1 MMRSITSLSC
11 AVACAAVMLLPSAP
25 VTAQGISGDVIKIGV
40 MNDQSGPYADNCG
53 PGAVTAARLAVE
65 DAGGAIAGKKIEI
78 VIADDQN
85 KPDVGIATAQR
96 WLDSEGVDA
105 IVGCS
110 ASSIALAVNDLM
122 KERKKPYMLAGTASS
137 MFTNERCSPMTT
149 QWVTDTYAMPRAI
162 VRTLLGQGDD
172 TWFFITVDYA
182 FGKAWQED
190 TTKFIQQGG
199 GKVLGSVLHPLNS
212 SDFSSYLLRA
222 QASKAKVIAIANA
235 GADFANV
242 MKQAQE
248 FGIAGSGQKLAPLG
262 MFINNTHGIGLK
274 VMQGVRLTTPFYWD
288 RTDET
293 RAFTKRYQAAFNGR
307 MPNEA
312 QAGTYSAVNHY
323 LKAVAAAGSD
333 DGDAVMAK
341 MKQLPVNDFEMK
353 NVTVRAD
360 GQVMRP
366 IYAARIKSPQDSKY
380 PYDYYEVVGTVP
392 GEDAWRPA
400 SDSVCPLLK
409 TP

>member
-1 MMRSITSLSC
+1 MIKSRIAT
-11 AVACAAVMLLPSAP
+11 ACAMTLVAATVISTP
-25 VTAQGISGDVIKIGV
+25 VSAQGVSGNVIKIGV

-53 PGAVTAARLAVE
+53 PGSVAAAKLAVE
-65 DAGGAIAGKKIEI
+65 DAAGVLGGKKVEI
-78 VIADDQN
+78 VVADDQN
-85 KPDVGIATAQR
+85 KPDVGTSTAQK
-96 WLDSEGVDA
+96 WVDNDGVDA

-110 ASSIALAVNDLM
+110 ASSIALAVSDIM
-122 KERKKPYMLAGTASS
+122 KDRKKPYMLAGTASS
-137 MFTNERCSPMTT
+137 AFTNEKCSPMTT
-149 QWVTDTYAMPRAI
+149 QWVTDTYVTPRTI
-162 VRTLLGQGDD
+162 VKSLLAQGDD

-190 TTKFIQQGG
+190 TTRFIEQGG

-212 SDFSSYLLRA
+212 ADFSSYLLRA
-222 QASKAKVIAIANA
+222 QSSKAKVIAIANA

-248 FGIAGSGQKLAPLG
+248 FGVSAGGQKLAPLG
-262 MFINNTHGIGLK
+262 LFINNTHGIGLK
-274 VMQGVRLTTPFYWD
+274 VMQQVRLATPFYWD

-312 QAGTYSAVNHY
+312 QASTYSAVNHY

-333 DGDAVMAK
+333 DGDAVMSK
-341 MKQLPVNDFEMK
+341 MRALAVNDFEMK
-353 NVTVRAD
+353 NVAIRAD

-366 IYAARIKSPQDSKY
+366 LYAARIKSPAESKY
-380 PYDYYEVVGTVP
+380 PYDYYEIVSTVAAA
-392 GEDAWRPA
+392 DAWRPA
-400 SDSVCPLLK
+400 SESVCGLLK
-409 TP
+409 TQ